1 MSSNHAIS
9 LRRLMAF
16 AIDWLVLVL
25 WGGALFG
32 VVALVANG
40 NPPRAASPWQGQL
53 VGLLAMTIP
62 FMLYFA
68 LSESSPT
75 RASLGKR
82 VSGLSV
88 ATHTGGRLSLFSAV
102 ARNTIKFIPWEC
114 GHTVAQQAAFSED
127 RGLATWVWAPAAVAF
142 LCPVWWV
149 LAIVMTAQAP
159 YDRWT
164 SVRVLRST
172 DVQAFSVTSLAAQQS
187 HAADDRRSGDR
198 G

>member
-1 MSSNHAIS
+1 MTSNHAIP
-9 LRRLMAF
+9 LRRLLAF

-32 VVALVANG
+32 IVTLVTNG
-40 NPPRAASPWQGQL
+40 HPPRAASPLQGQL

-68 LSESSPT
+68 LTESSLA

-82 VSGLSV
+82 ISGLSV
-88 ATHTGGRLSLFSAV
+88 ATQTGGRLSLFSAV

-114 GHTVAQQAAFSED
+114 GHTVAQQAAFSGD
-127 RGLATWVWAPAAVAF
+127 SGLATWVWAPAAVAF
-142 LCPVWWV
+142 LCPLWWA

-172 DVQAFSVTSLAAQQS
+172 DAQALA
-187 HAADDRRSGDR
+187 
-198 G
+198 